1 MATLLAK
8 RVPLMAITLGN
19 KVSTKVDAR
28 DIPSRRTVAEK
39 RGVRKSRTGAE
50 LVHLGYGP

>member
-8 RVPLMAITLGN
+8 RVPLMTITLGK

-28 DIPSRRTVAEK
+28 HLPSRRTVAEE
-39 RGVRKSRTGAE
+39 RGVRKSRTGAD
-50 LVHLGYGP
+50 LAHLGYGP